1 MDDKVKTQPSNKE
14 AEDSI
19 LGSIMLEGDTIFDK
33 VVPWIKDDSAFY
45 FDDNRTIWKAIKRL
59 RQDKEPIDI
68 VTVSNLIAEEDKDD
82 KGLAYYITGLT
93 DNIPTT
99 ANIERHARIVW
110 EKYVQREAR
119 KTSHK
124 MYNVSF
130 SKYDKLEPIINN
142 QLKWLEELRDLQP
155 DRLRNMDG
163 MIDEAIE
170 YIKTGENVI
179 KFGMYALDKPAGG
192 MTRKEVTVLGGRPG
206 HGKTTLMIN
215 ILKSLVEQGYKV
227 MLFNREMSN
236 TEMLRKLIV
245 LESKKLLY
253 SEIRKGEI
261 NGQEE
266 ELSNIETIIREK
278 YKDLIMYDDVRTLP
292 EAISEISKH
301 KPDVVIDD
309 YIQLIMIDDNKDRR
323 FQIEKIMQEYKWICK
338 KENCT
343 ALLVSQL
350 NREIE
355 RRIDPYPRMSDY
367 AESGVIEQTVENALF
382 VFYGYN
388 FDHENYDMYES
399 EIISCKT
406 RYGVVGGYKVGFAGN
421 RCRFYVTRAQ
431 AVGDIENLEKTD
443 TKKTSWLEGN

>member
-1 MDDKVKTQPSNKE
+1 MDKEIKEQPQSIE
-14 AEDSI
+14 AECSV
-19 LGSIMLEGDTIFDK
+19 LGSIVLKGEEIFDK
-33 VVPWIKDDSAFY
+33 VIPWIRDDSAFY
-45 FDDNRTIWKAIKRL
+45 SSDNKIIWAAIKEL
-59 RQDKEPIDI
+59 RQERKVIDLVTITNIIKDKNKNQDI
-68 VTVSNLIAEEDKDD
+68 IYYLS
-82 KGLAYYITGLT
+82 GLPELV
-93 DNIPTT
+93 PTT
-99 ANIERHARIVW
+99 GNVETHAKIVW

-119 KTSHK
+119 NSAYKIHK
-124 MYNVSF
+124 ATF
-130 SKYDKLEPIINN
+130 EKYDKIEPIINN

-155 DRLRNMDG
+155 DRTRSLNG
-163 MIDEAIE
+163 MVDEAIQ
-170 YIKTGENVI
+170 YIKSGENVI
-179 KFGMYALDKPAGG
+179 SFGMYALDTPAGG

-206 HGKTTLMIN
+206 HGKTTLMVN
-215 ILKSLVEQGYKV
+215 VLKSLIEQGYKV

-245 LESKKLLY
+245 LESKKFLY

-261 NGQEE
+261 QGRED
-266 ELSNIETIIREK
+266 ELEDIENNIKEK
-278 YKDLIMYDDVRTLP
+278 YKNLIMYDDIRTLT
-292 EAISEISKH
+292 EGISEISKY

-309 YIQLIMIDDNKDRR
+309 YIQLIMMDNKLDRR
-323 FQIEKIMQEYKWICK
+323 FQIENIMQEYKWICK
-338 KENCT
+338 KENCS
-343 ALLVSQL
+343 ALLLSQL

-421 RCRFYVTRAQ
+421 RCRFYVSRDQ
-431 AVGDIENLEKTD
+431 AVGDLRVASEDKTAG
-443 TKKTSWLEGN
+443 KISWLED